1 MFCEKSSLNFRAFV
15 IKGKLGMGKVVN
27 IDFINRIVKV
37 AFEDKDPRII
47 AKDYEEFSFSNFRE
61 IAIMQW
67 TKEADKYQ
75 DAIYVGDILK
85 LDDKL
90 YLVCFYNGAFALQD
104 LKTGYHFEYFCNFS
118 REERTYEI
126 VGNIY
131 ENRNLLS
138 LYDIGAK
145 KCKED

>member
-1 MFCEKSSLNFRAFV
+1 MFLEKSSLDFRAFS
-15 IKGKLGMGKVVN
+15 KYTKLGMGEVVK
-27 IDFINRIVKV
+27 IDFKEKIVKL
-37 AFEDKDPRII
+37 AFDDKNSRIN
-47 AKDYEEFSFSNFRE
+47 AKDYQDFNFDEVSF
-61 IAIMQW
+61 MQW

-90 YLVCFYNGAFALQD
+90 CLVCFYNAAFALQD
-104 LKTGYHFEYFCNFS
+104 LKTGFHFEYLCNFS
-118 REERTYEI
+118 HDERTYEI

-138 LYDIGAK
+138 LYDIGDK
-145 KCKED
+145 K